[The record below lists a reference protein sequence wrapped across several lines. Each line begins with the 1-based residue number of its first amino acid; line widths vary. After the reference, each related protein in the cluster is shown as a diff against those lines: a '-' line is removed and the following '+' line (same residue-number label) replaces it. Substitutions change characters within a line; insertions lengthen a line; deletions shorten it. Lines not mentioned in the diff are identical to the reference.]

1 MEREEIKNKAFN
13 YFQSGFN
20 CAEAVSKTITEFFS
34 KEPALD
40 IPKVATGF
48 GGAIGGTKCEATC
61 GAVSGGVIALGWLFG
76 RMEPSDDKQKI
87 YDLASEFRSQFI
99 DKFGS
104 TNCQTI
110 LNSFGV
116 QENMFKCKKM
126 TAEAT
131 GMLWDILLDEIEIK

>member
-1 MEREEIKNKAFN
+1 MERKEIEKKAFN

-20 CAEAVSKTITEFFS
+20 CAEAVSKTITELFS

-48 GGAIGGTKCEATC
+48 GGGIGGTKCEATC
-61 GAVSGGVIALGWLFG
+61 GAVSGGVIALGFLLG
-76 RMEPSDDKQKI
+76 RMEPRDDKQKI
-87 YDLASEFRSQFI
+87 YALASEFRSLFI

-104 TNCQTI
+104 TNCKTI

-116 QENMFKCKKM
+116 QENMLKCKKL
-126 TAEAT
+126 TAET
-131 GMLWDILLDEIEIK
+131 VGMLYEILLNEIEIK